1 MIMKRLNRKLSSGE
15 MAVMAVLLL
24 CMVLAVTISAIRVAS
39 SQNSQED
46 QFVELNQ
53 TGDVSE
59 QSAADT
65 ETDSRETTGETVINK
80 GVPEKTKEIK
90 TESSMDLIAKEDQE
104 EVTLEDGIGPAEDP
118 PVQSADQT
126 AQEQPETVKASAAV
140 QEAAHIPDF
149 EAGDRLSWPVSG
161 NVILDFSMDHT
172 IYFPT
177 LKQYKYNPAI
187 VISSETGTAVEAAA
201 DGKVTSIQVN
211 EETGTTVTVDMG
223 NGYTAI
229 YGQLK
234 EVPVK
239 EGSVVY
245 RHEVLGYI
253 SEPAKYYTVEGSN
266 LYFEV
271 QKDGVPID
279 PLDCLE

>member
-1 MIMKRLNRKLSSGE
+1 MKRLNRKLSSGE

-104 EVTLEDGIGPAEDP
+104 EVTLEDGIDQAEET
-118 PVQSADQT
+118 ADGSM
-126 AQEQPETVKASAAV
+126 QEKPETVKASAAV
-140 QEAAHIPDF
+140 QESAHIPDF
-149 EAGDRLSWPVSG
+149 EAGDRLSWPISG

-187 VISSETGTAVEAAA
+187 VISGETGTAVEAAA
-201 DGKVTSIQVN
+201 DGKVTSVQVN